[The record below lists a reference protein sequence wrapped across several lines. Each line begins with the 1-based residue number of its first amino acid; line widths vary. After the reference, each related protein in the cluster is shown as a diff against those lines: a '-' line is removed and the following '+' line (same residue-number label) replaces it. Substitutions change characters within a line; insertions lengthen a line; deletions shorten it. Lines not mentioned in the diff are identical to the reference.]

1 MRVSLIVA
9 VAKNRVIG
17 NDGTLP
23 WRFSSDLK
31 KFKAITTGKA
41 VIMGRKTWDSLPR
54 KPLPGRLNIVVT
66 RSAGFEAQGAS
77 VATSVE
83 AALSLAAGQD
93 EVMVIGGAEIY
104 KAFLPKADRIYMT
117 ELDRAITGDTT
128 FGELDPDQWGETG
141 RETLPAS
148 PADTVGGDFVTYDRR
163 KPVYP
168 AADKGS

>member
-17 NDGTLP
+17 NSGTLP

-31 KFKAITTGKA
+31 TFKAITTGKA

-66 RSAGFEAQGAS
+66 RSAGFDAHGAS
-77 VATSVE
+77 VATSIE
-83 AALSLAAGQD
+83 AALSLAVGQD

-104 KAFLPKADRIYMT
+104 KAFLARADRIYAT
-117 ELDRAITGDTT
+117 ELDQIIAGDTT
-128 FGELDPDQWGETG
+128 FGALSPDQWQETG
-141 RETLPAS
+141 REALSATPG
-148 PADTVGGDFVTYDRR
+148 DTVTGDFVTYDRR
-163 KPVYP
+163 K
-168 AADKGS
+168 

>member
-17 NDGTLP
+17 DAGKLP

-66 RSAGFEAQGAS
+66 RSAGFAAEGTS

-83 AALSLAAGQD
+83 AALSLAVGQD

-104 KAFLPKADRIYMT
+104 KAFLSKADRVYAT
-117 ELDRAITGDTT
+117 ELDCGIAGDTS
-128 FGELDPDQWGETG
+128 FGALPPDEWRETG
-141 RETLPAS
+141 RESLPAS
-148 PADTVGGDFVTYDRR
+148 PGDTVGGYFVTYDRR

-168 AADKGS
+168 SADKGA